1 MVGTAVSVTGGAM
14 VPVGFGVA
22 DGTNVAVTTC
32 VGCGKGGVSVAF
44 GFGGGG
50 GCVGGTAVA
59 VKVTVTV
66 ISNDEVIVADGK
78 ITIGTV
84 AVGKSVWVGPAVGV
98 EPGVFVAVTVAV
110 DVKVGGIT
118 GSSSVT
124 KITVNVK
131 PTSRCKRIPIRSCKA
146 NTVS

>member
-1 MVGTAVSVTGGAM
+1 M
-14 VPVGFGVA
+14 A
-22 DGTNVAVTTC
+22 DGATVGGGSVGVTTG
-32 VGCGKGGVSVAF
+32 VGGGKGVSVAL
-44 GFGGGG
+44 GLGSG

-59 VKVTVTV
+59 VKVAVTV

-98 EPGVFVAVTVAV
+98 EPGVFVAVAVAV
-110 DVKVGGIT
+110 GVKVGGII